1 MSQFID
7 AIGPLFVISL
17 FILAAYLVYRLVLHA
32 AVLTK
37 SLWLDLERREIENE
51 SARGNSRLVTVTQ
64 QAALV
69 ARAHV
74 ESGALYGDVFDLL
87 RADVDSRRLPT
98 PVPQSLHWAPHI
110 IDKRPA
116 MLPAP
121 VEEVEPPTVDVPA
134 HDIWQLWTAGL
145 LPDNGF
151 LMGHSLDTGEP
162 VLADWL
168 QLYSALVGGM
178 SGSGKSTLIRSVLI
192 QSALQGG
199 RFVVLD
205 RHFGAGEESLGASL
219 QPLRPLMLCD
229 VAANE
234 KQMVDALRWVL
245 DIGRRRKAGQDT
257 DKSPLILVVDETT
270 AMFQRSNVAGELGAV
285 LGEIAQETRK
295 VGVYALCIGQ
305 NFSAKIMPTEIR
317 NSFASFI
324 SCRAR
329 SDVARVMSGDTDFGH
344 LAAKLRTG
352 QAVWMSTDG
361 DMTRLAVPNATQK
374 HIELVARQCLPG
386 VNGESDFSFPHW
398 EASPEQGDAGKDPGT
413 SLEPSYAVDARAL
426 RAIQLFK
433 EGKTQKEILAEVWGV
448 ATGRKYMDASFEFM
462 NIIREYMHRLE
473 KGGL

>member
-1 MSQFID
+1 MAQFMD
-7 AIGPLFVISL
+7 AIGPAMMISL
-17 FILAAYLVYRLVLHA
+17 FILAAYLLYRLVLSA
-32 AVLTK
+32 AVLTINCR
-37 SLWLDLERREIENE
+37 LDLERRGIDNE
-51 SARGNSRLVTVTQ
+51 SARGNSRLVTVTP
-64 QAALV
+64 QATLV
-69 ARAHV
+69 SREHV
-74 ESGALYGDVFDLL
+74 EAGLLYDRIFDLL
-87 RADVDSRRLPT
+87 GADVDSRRLPQH
-98 PVPQSLHWAPHI
+98 VPHSLHYAPHI

-121 VEEVEPPTVDVPA
+121 EDVEPPTVDVPA
-134 HDIWQLWTAGL
+134 QDIWQLWTAGL

-151 LMGHSLDTGEP
+151 LMGHNLATGEP

-205 RHFGAGEESLGASL
+205 RHFGAGPESLGASL

-234 KQMVDALRWVL
+234 RQMIDALRWVL
-245 DIGRRRKAGQDT
+245 DIGRRRLSGQDK
-257 DKSPLILVVDETT
+257 DESPLILVVDETT
-270 AMFQRSNVAGELGAV
+270 AMFQRSNVANELGTV

-305 NFSAKIMPTEIR
+305 NFDGKIMPTTIR

-329 SDVARVMSGDTDFGH
+329 RDVARVMSGDNEFGKM
-344 LAAKLRTG
+344 AAGLRTG

-374 HIELVARQCLPG
+374 HIELVARQCLTG
-386 VNGESDFSFPHW
+386 VSTESDFSFPQR
-398 EASPEQGDAGKDPGT
+398 EMTPEPGVIGKDTGT
-413 SLEPSYAVDARAL
+413 SLEPSFAIDSRAL
-426 RAIQLFK
+426 RTVQLFE
-433 EGKTQKEILAEVWGV
+433 EGKTQKEILAEVWG
-448 ATGRKYMDASFEFM
+448 ASTGRKYMDASVEFQ
-462 NIIREYMHRLE
+462 NIIREYIRQL
-473 KGGL
+473 KIN